1 MEALVGVPDLGV
13 QDQLVPANGDG
24 VLLVLGEGPGAE
36 GGKAERDR
44 PIVNSSIRHAGLI
57 DLF

>member
-44 PIVNSSIRHAGLI
+44 PIVNSSIWHAGLI
-57 DLF
+57 